1 MNDMPNGQTAKAAT
15 PSNGRTKGGLPIV
28 LLRPLA
34 ITLLIGLIVASTWL
48 LLRPQSDGPL
58 GHVAN
63 AAIGN
68 GIGLEVD
75 FDLVD
80 HKGQAVRLAD
90 FQGTPL
96 LVVFGYTG
104 CPDVCPTVLS
114 HLAEL
119 LDDLEREGVTAT
131 GAFITIDPARDTPE
145 VLSDYVQAFHSRLHG
160 LTGDEHS
167 LKEATSSFRVFFEKV
182 GDDSE
187 DYLMNHSAYLYLLG
201 PQGRVLSYYHPD
213 LEPAALLADVRGRL
227 RQ

>member
-1 MNDMPNGQTAKAAT
+1 MRNGQAAKAAT
-15 PSNGRTKGGLPIV
+15 PSSGGTKGALPVV

-34 ITLLIGLIVASTWL
+34 ITLLIGLVVASTWL
-48 LLRPQSDGPL
+48 LLRPDGDGPL
-58 GHVAN
+58 GRVAD
-63 AAIGN
+63 AAIGS

-80 HKGQAVRLAD
+80 HNGQPASLGD

-96 LVVFGYTG
+96 LVVFGYTS

-145 VLSDYVQAFHSRLHG
+145 VLSDYVRAFHSRLHG
-160 LTGDEHS
+160 LTGDEQS
-167 LKEATSSFRVFFEKV
+167 LKAATGSFRVFFEKV
-182 GDDSE
+182 GEDSE

-227 RQ
+227 GQ